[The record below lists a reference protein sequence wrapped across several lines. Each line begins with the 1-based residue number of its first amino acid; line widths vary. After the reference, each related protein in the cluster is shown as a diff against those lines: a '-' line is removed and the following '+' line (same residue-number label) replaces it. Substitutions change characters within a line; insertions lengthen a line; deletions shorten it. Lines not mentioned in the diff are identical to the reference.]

1 MKAYIKSI
9 SCLSAQNS
17 FPNNELDML
26 ILNSTAIKHAIE
38 PNYKDYVN
46 AGNIR
51 RLNRIIKMALV
62 TAIDAVSCANI
73 LKPDAIISAT
83 GKGSLTDT
91 EKFLMN
97 LFEDH
102 ERLLNPVNF
111 INATYNALNGLIGV
125 HYQLSSYCNMYV
137 HRGLSCYSALSDAI
151 LLLNEEPSQN
161 ILINA
166 YDEITPDHYFIKNR
180 LEYWKSDL
188 CEDHELL
195 NSTSQGTKAG
205 EGAISMILSLNKD
218 AENNQVCLELL
229 GAKNKSSISAIS
241 KDLLTFIHTLKP
253 DLILCGYN
261 GDIRFKDYVST
272 LKEEHNIPVLS
283 WKPLSG
289 EFETAD
295 SFGIWFGHSILKKG
309 FLDDKYTFLQ
319 VNQTRSQPEVKKEIE
334 RILIYNHFFG
344 KDHVVYFMTLDSKK

>member
-9 SCLSAQNS
+9 SCISAQNS
-17 FPNNELDML
+17 FPNSELDML

-51 RLNRIIKMALV
+51 RLNRIIKMAFV
-62 TAIDAVSCANI
+62 TAIDAVSRANI
-73 LKPDAIISAT
+73 LKPDAIISGT

-97 LFEDH
+97 IFQDH

-125 HYQLSSYCNMYV
+125 QYQLSSYCNMFV
-137 HRGLSCYSALSDAI
+137 HRGLACYSAISDAM
-151 LLLNEEPSQN
+151 LLLNEDQSQN
-161 ILINA
+161 ILINV
-166 YDEITPDHYFIKNR
+166 YDEITPDHYFIKSR
-180 LEYWKSDL
+180 LEYWKPDP
-188 CEDHELL
+188 CEDRELL
-195 NSTSQGTKAG
+195 KSTSHGTTAG
-205 EGAISMILSLNKD
+205 EGATSMILSSNKD
-218 AENNQVCLELL
+218 EATNQVCLELL

-272 LKEEHNIPVLS
+272 LKKEHNIPVLS

-295 SFGIWFGHSILKKG
+295 GFGIWFGHSILKKG
-309 FLDDKYTFLQ
+309 FLDDKYGFLQ
-319 VNQTRSQPEVKKEIE
+319 VNQTRSQAEFKKKIE

-344 KDHVVYFMTLDSKK
+344 KDHVVYFMTLETIY